1 MAQDNNKIIENESL
15 IRALR
20 WAFYGVIVRPVLV
33 ILLGLNV
40 RHLQRLKIDKPR
52 LIAANHNS
60 HLDALVLMS
69 LFKLKDLPKIKVVAA
84 KDYFCRTPFL
94 TWFSINI
101 IGIIPIDRK
110 GGSSDP
116 LAPVIDALEQGYT
129 VVIFPEGTR
138 GDPEK
143 RQPLKYGIAKLLE
156 TKQEIEI
163 TPIFMF
169 GLGKSLPRG
178 EALLVPFVC
187 EINIGEPL
195 KWQGERKKLIADLED
210 SFEHLEQEMEPKEW
224 L

>member
-1 MAQDNNKIIENESL
+1 MADKTIRL
-15 IRALR
+15 LRAL
-20 WAFYGVIVRPVLV
+20 FYGVIVRPVLM
-33 ILLGLNV
+33 IMLGLNV
-40 RHLQRLKIDKPR
+40 RHLKRLSIDTPR

-69 LFKLKDLPKIKVVAA
+69 LFKLRDLPRVKVVAA

-110 GGSSDP
+110 NADKTQDP
-116 LAPVIDALEQGYT
+116 LTPVVEALDAGFT

-138 GDPEK
+138 GDPEQ
-143 RQPLKYGIAKLLE
+143 RQPLKYGISKLLE
-156 TKQEIEI
+156 TKPDIEI
-163 TPIFMF
+163 TPVFMH

-187 EINIGEPL
+187 EINIGEAVHWMGDRTVL
-195 KWQGERKKLIADLED
+195 MDALQNSFD
-210 SFEHLEQEMEPKEW
+210 SLAAEMEPKEW

>member
-1 MAQDNNKIIENESL
+1 MSDKL
-15 IRALR
+15 ITFLRAG
-20 WAFYGVIVRPVLV
+20 FYGVIVRPILI

-40 RHLQRLKIDKPR
+40 RNLTRLKIGEPR

-60 HLDALVLMS
+60 HLDAMVLMS
-69 LFKLKDLPKIKVVAA
+69 LFKLKDLPRVKVVAA

-94 TWFSINI
+94 TWLSINL

-110 GGSSDP
+110 GEDKTKDP
-116 LAPVIDALEQGYT
+116 LTPVLDALNEGYT

-138 GDPEK
+138 GDPEQ
-143 RQPLKYGIAKLLE
+143 RQPLKYGISKLLE
-156 TKQEIEI
+156 RKPDIEI
-163 TPIFMF
+163 TPVFMH

-187 EINIGEPL
+187 EINVGEAL
-195 KWQGERKKLIADLED
+195 KWEGDRTKLIAALEN
-210 SFEHLEQEMEPKEW
+210 SFDALSKEMEPKEW

>member
-1 MAQDNNKIIENESL
+1 MPDRV
-15 IRALR
+15 IRFLR
-20 WAFYGVIVRPVLV
+20 GTFYGVIVRPVLI

-40 RHLQRLKIDKPR
+40 RNLRRLNIEEPR

-69 LFKLKDLPKIKVVAA
+69 LFKLRDLPRVKVVAA
-84 KDYFCRTPFL
+84 KDYFCRTPLL

-110 GGSSDP
+110 GEDKTKDP
-116 LAPVIDALEQGYT
+116 IAPVIEALDAGYT

-143 RQPLKYGIAKLLE
+143 RQPLKYGISKLLE
-156 TKQEIEI
+156 LKPEIEI
-163 TPIFMF
+163 SPVFMH

-195 KWQGERKKLIADLED
+195 KWAGDRTKLITALED
-210 SFEHLEQEMEPKEW
+210 SFDCLAAEMEPKEW

>member
-1 MAQDNNKIIENESL
+1 MKQNVIQF
-15 IRALR
+15 LR
-20 WAFYGVIVRPVLV
+20 LCFYGVVIRP
-33 ILLGLNV
+33 ILILMLGLNV
-40 RHLQRLKIDKPR
+40 RHLERLSVEDMPR

-69 LFKLKDLPKIKVVAA
+69 LFKLADLPKVKVVAA

-94 TWFSINI
+94 TWFSMNI

-110 GGSSDP
+110 GGEQDP
-116 LAPVIDALEQGYT
+116 LAPVLSALDAGYT

-143 RQPLKYGIAKLLE
+143 RQPLKYGISKVLE
-156 TKQEIEI
+156 QRPDTQI
-163 TPIFMF
+163 TPVFMH

-178 EALLVPFVC
+178 EAMLVPFVC
-187 EINIGEPL
+187 EINIGEAVR
-195 KWQGERKKLIADLED
+195 WDGDRTHLIETLGACFDTLEA
-210 SFEHLEQEMEPKEW
+210 ELEPKEW

>member
-1 MAQDNNKIIENESL
+1 MKDKVIQI
-15 IRALR
+15 LR
-20 WAFYGVIVRPVLV
+20 SMFYGVVVRPTL
-33 ILLGLNV
+33 ILLLGLNV
-40 RHLQRLKIDKPR
+40 RNLERLGVDPENPR

-69 LFKLKDLPKIKVVAA
+69 LFKLADLPHVKVVAA

-110 GGSSDP
+110 GGSDNP
-116 LAPVIDALEQGYT
+116 LAPVLQALDDGFT

-143 RQPLKYGIAKLLE
+143 RQPLKYGISKVLE
-156 TKQEIEI
+156 EKPDIKI
-163 TPIFMF
+163 TPVFMH

-178 EALLVPFVC
+178 EGMLVPFVC
-187 EINIGEPL
+187 EINIDEPL
-195 KWQGERKKLIADLED
+195 SWEGDRTALITALTE
-210 SFEHLEQEMEPKEW
+210 SFDRLEQALEPKEW